1 MEQINECGPSIE
13 SLLCAKMTSCA
24 KMMVDETAMD
34 RQKFTVFS
42 VWNSITI
49 EMNSKKQ
56 YLHSSYFY

>member
-49 EMNSKKQ
+49 EMKQ
-56 YLHSSYFY
+56 